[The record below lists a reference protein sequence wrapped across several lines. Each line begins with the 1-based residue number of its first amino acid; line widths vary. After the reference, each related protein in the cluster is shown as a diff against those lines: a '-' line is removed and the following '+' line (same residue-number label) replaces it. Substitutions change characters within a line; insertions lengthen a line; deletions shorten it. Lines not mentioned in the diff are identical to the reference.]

1 MKKNTITEGN
11 CRKCYAPIVGENISI
26 GVCRRCAEKELQ
38 AIPKRI
44 RKSLVGGVIM
54 VAVVLLI
61 GMYVRANAFESPFP
75 EYQDAVL
82 IPVLGGN
89 MAISDRAFENIF
101 YPTEPGRTIFLLLC
115 FFLPSSSFITLQYN
129 TYRHQAETNIFKSG
143 LVFRDVGTS
152 VNQRMD
158 DIGLFVI
165 SVLLSVISGPF
176 FFIYRFVRLRKLK
189 MYFGKKI

>member
-1 MKKNTITEGN
+1 MKNTITEGN
-11 CRKCYAPIVGENISI
+11 CRKCYAPIAGENISI
-26 GVCRRCAEKELQ
+26 GVCGRCAEKELQ
-38 AIPKRI
+38 EIPKRI
-44 RKSLVGGVIM
+44 RKSLIGGVIM

-61 GMYVRANAFESPFP
+61 GMYVRANAFESPLP

-82 IPVLGGN
+82 IPILGGN
-89 MAISDRAFENIF
+89 MAISDRAFENI
-101 YPTEPGRTIFLLLC
+101 LLLC

-176 FFIYRFVRLRKLK
+176 FFVYRFVRMRKLK

>member
-1 MKKNTITEGN
+1 
-11 CRKCYAPIVGENISI
+11 
-26 GVCRRCAEKELQ
+26 
-38 AIPKRI
+38 
-44 RKSLVGGVIM
+44 
-54 VAVVLLI
+54 
-61 GMYVRANAFESPFP
+61 
-75 EYQDAVL
+75 
-82 IPVLGGN
+82 

-101 YPTEPGRTIFLLLC
+101 YPSELGRTIFLLLC

-176 FFIYRFVRLRKLK
+176 FFVYRFVRMRKLK

>member
-1 MKKNTITEGN
+1 MKNTITEGN
-11 CRKCYAPIVGENISI
+11 CRKCYAPIAGENISI
-26 GVCRRCAEKELQ
+26 GVCGRCAEKELQ
-38 AIPKRI
+38 EIPKRI
-44 RKSLVGGVIM
+44 RKSLIGGVIM

-61 GMYVRANAFESPFP
+61 GMYVRANAFESPLP

-82 IPVLGGN
+82 IPILGGN

-101 YPTEPGRTIFLLLC
+101 YPSELGRTIFLLLC

-176 FFIYRFVRLRKLK
+176 FFVYRFVQMRKLK